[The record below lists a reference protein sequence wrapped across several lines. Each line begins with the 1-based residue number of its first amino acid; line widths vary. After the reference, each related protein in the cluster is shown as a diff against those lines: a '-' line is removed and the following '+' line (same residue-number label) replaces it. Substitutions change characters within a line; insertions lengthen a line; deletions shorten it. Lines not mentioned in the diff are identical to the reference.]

1 MREVGSRMN
10 VASVA
15 QFIQILKCWLCDV
28 WLGFVVE
35 DWALSVDQCWPQALQ
50 FSVHVID
57 LLSISIHAEIT
68 SEHSQMS
75 WFCQDSESCS
85 G

>member
-1 MREVGSRMN
+1 MN
-10 VASVA
+10 MASVA

-35 DWALSVDQCWPQALQ
+35 KDWALSVDQCWLQALQ

-68 SEHSQMS
+68 SEHSQM
-75 WFCQDSESCS
+75 
-85 G
+85 